1 MSIIERT
8 IRLEGPL
15 GERDVTALFDS
26 GASVSC
32 ISPELAKE
40 LEQPIPLRIPLII
53 TTADKKN
60 SMPVDE
66 KVSLEFYIDGYRFS
80 TEFYLV
86 PDLSEEVIIG
96 SATMQQWRFKLDFEN
111 DEVIIDP
118 RVTRMR
124 I

>member
-1 MSIIERT
+1 MSIIERK

-15 GERDVTALFDS
+15 AEKDVTALFDS

-60 SMPVDE
+60 SIPVNE
-66 KVSLEFYIDGYRFS
+66 KVSLEFYIDGYRFW
-80 TEFYLV
+80 TEFFLV
-86 PDLSEEVIIG
+86 PDLSEDVIIG
-96 SATMQQWRFKLDFEN
+96 TTTLQQWRFKLDFEN
-111 DEVIIDP
+111 DEVIINP